1 MTDFEAGPWPG
12 PRNEPAGSGAEGE
25 QWPGPDFHKSDP
37 SQPTRRSFFRRGGV
51 IFALG
56 TVTGASVMGAA
67 TYVGRGPLV
76 RWALEGDSQY
86 TQLDW
91 DRLQVPDSR
100 QPEWQ
105 RFARDPEVT
114 SSNPADFTKVGL
126 VAVDAEAF
134 DKHRR
139 DNNAQQATAWRVN
152 GSTID
157 VGTMPT
163 GQSFYSSVLDDGGRY
178 VFGQRIGGSDLAW
191 TPGLRIPETGQF
203 EVPPDADVQS
213 LGTVAIADLQD
224 KFPGAIYV

>member
-1 MTDFEAGPWPG
+1 MSELHGAAGPGKEQPNTG
-12 PRNEPAGSGAEGE
+12 QEAVPEGE
-25 QWPGPDFHKSDP
+25 TEQ
-37 SQPTRRSFFRRGGV
+37 SQQPPVVKRRGAF
-51 IFALG
+51 FALG
-56 TVTGASVMGAA
+56 FVAGGAITGAAG
-67 TYVGRGPLV
+67 YVARGPLV
-76 RWALEGDSQY
+76 RWALDGDDGQY

-139 DNNAQQATAWRVN
+139 DRNAQQATAWRVN

-163 GQSFYSSVLDDGGRY
+163 GQSFYSSLIDDGSRY
-178 VFGQRIGGSDLAW
+178 VFGQRVGGSDLAW
-191 TPGLRIPETGQF
+191 TPGLLVPETGQF
-203 EVPPDADVQS
+203 EVPPDANVQS
-213 LGTVAIADLQD
+213 LGTVAIADLQA